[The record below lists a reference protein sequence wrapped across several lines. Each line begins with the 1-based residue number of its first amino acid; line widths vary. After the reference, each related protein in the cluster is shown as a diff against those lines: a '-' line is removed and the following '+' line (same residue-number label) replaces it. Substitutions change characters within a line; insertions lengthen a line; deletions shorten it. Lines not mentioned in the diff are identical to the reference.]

1 MTTKEYDKLFTI
13 DNCLDCNITDF
24 DICLDCPNYI
34 PPEDVEFELD
44 TCEECRLYGDDEYIN
59 SDGEL
64 VSRCFE
70 CFENPDNYDDGY
82 YIGND

>member
-1 MTTKEYDKLFTI
+1 MTYVKDDSVYEYDQ
-13 DNCLDCNITDF
+13 
-24 DICLDCPNYI
+24 
-34 PPEDVEFELD
+34 
-44 TCEECRLYGDDEYIN
+44 CEECKLYGDDEYIN

>member
-1 MTTKEYDKLFTI
+1 MIAYTNMINVKNVDYMAMM
-13 DNCLDCNITDF
+13 NN
-24 DICLDCPNYI
+24 
-34 PPEDVEFELD
+34 
-44 TCEECRLYGDDEYIN
+44 IN